1 METHVGHRVMML
13 LENNPYPQD
22 VRVRREAEALDEAGY
37 RVSVVCPRAPGQRWR
52 ARLNGVRVYRFPPPQ
67 KANGL
72 VGYAWEYGY
81 SMAAMFLLTLVVWL
95 REGFDTIHAHN
106 PPDTLILVA
115 APYKLLGRRIVFD
128 HHDLAPELY
137 LARFEGGGNKLVHS
151 ALILF
156 ERLSCRL
163 ADHIVCTNE
172 SYKAVEM
179 ERGRVP
185 EHRITIV
192 RNGSEPCLSRRDA
205 PLPNSKTEGR
215 KVVGYAGVIGFQ
227 DGVDHLLRALRH
239 LVYDLDRPDVLCVL
253 VGAGDAMQ
261 ASKSL
266 AVDLGLADHVL
277 FTGWVD
283 HAEVATYLDLADVCV
298 APEPSNPYNDRS
310 TMIKLMEYMAAGKPI
325 VAFDL
330 PEHRRTASSAAAY
343 THPNDEFEFARSL
356 SLLLDDPARREAMG
370 SFGRRRIE
378 TKLAWSY
385 SVPHLLAAYRKMG
398 CMPAPEGCLSSELQ

>member
-1 METHVGHRVMML
+1 MQTSTGHRVLML

-22 VRVRREAEALDEAGY
+22 VRVRQEAEALVASGY
-37 RVSVVCPRAPGQRWR
+37 WVSVVCPRASGQAWR
-52 ARLNGVRVYRFPPPQ
+52 ELLDGVCVYRFPAPPQ
-67 KANGL
+67 ANGL
-72 VGYAWEYGY
+72 LGYIWEYGY
-81 SMAAMFLLTLVVWL
+81 SMAAMFILSLVVWL

-106 PPDTLILVA
+106 PPDTLVLVA
-115 APYKLLGRRIVFD
+115 APYKLLGRRFMFD

-137 LARFEGGGNKLVHS
+137 CARFEGGGNRLIHNT
-151 ALILF
+151 LILL
-156 ERLSCRL
+156 ERLSCRF
-163 ADHIVCTNE
+163 ADHVICTNE

-179 ERGRVP
+179 QRGRVP

-192 RNGSEPCLSRRDA
+192 RNGSEPC
-205 PLPNSKTEGR
+205 PLRKAEPCPSLAEDGR
-215 KVVGYAGVIGFQ
+215 KVVGYVGVMGFQ
-227 DGVDHLLRALRH
+227 DGVDHLMRVLRH
-239 LVYDLDRPDVLCVL
+239 LVYDLGRADVLCVL
-253 VGAGDAMQ
+253 VGAGDAVRS
-261 ASKSL
+261 SKSL
-266 AVDLGLADHVL
+266 AEELGLADHVL

-330 PEHRRTASSAAAY
+330 PEHRWTASSAALY
-343 THPNDEFEFARSL
+343 VRPNDEFEFARSL

-378 TKLAWSY
+378 TELAWSY
-385 SVPHLLAAYRKMG
+385 SVPQLLAAYR
-398 CMPAPEGCLSSELQ
+398 ELGCLPVHEGSCLSE

>member
-37 RVSVVCPRAPGQRWR
+37 RVSVICPRAPGQRWR
-52 ARLNGVRVYRFPPPQ
+52 ARLNGVRVYRFPPPPR
-67 KANGL
+67 ANGL

-81 SMAAMFLLTLVVWL
+81 SMAAMFLLSLVVWL

-137 LARFEGGGNKLVHS
+137 LARFEGSGNKLVHS

-156 ERLSCRL
+156 ERLSCQL

-179 ERGRVP
+179 QRGRVP

-192 RNGSEPCLSRRDA
+192 RNGSEPCS
-205 PLPNSKTEGR
+205 SKRGAALDGLTKDGT
-215 KVVGYAGVIGFQ
+215 KIVGYAGVMGFQ
-227 DGVDHLLRALRH
+227 DGVDHLMRVLQH
-239 LVYDLDRPDVLCVL
+239 LVYDLGRADVLCVL

-261 ASKSL
+261 SSKSL
-266 AVDLGLADHVL
+266 AEELGLADHVL

-283 HAEVATYLDLADVCV
+283 QGEVAVYLDLADVCV
-298 APEPSNPYNDRS
+298 APEPSNSYNDRS
-310 TMIKLMEYMAAGKPI
+310 TMIKLMEYMAIGKPI

-330 PEHRRTASSAAAY
+330 PEHRRTARSAAAY
-343 THPNDEFEFARSL
+343 VRPNDEFEFARSL
-356 SLLLDDPARREAMG
+356 SSLLDDPARREAMG
-370 SFGRRRIE
+370 FFGRRRIE

-385 SVPHLLAAYRKMG
+385 SVPHLLAAYRKLG
-398 CMPAPEGCLSSELQ
+398 CVPPEESCRSPD